1 MEFIIAIA
9 ILLGIGALVTTFI
22 CFLES
27 DAFTRWILEPV
38 EEYSSRLAYKPV
50 RTFSIQKISD
60 FWNIDT
66 KDWEFIE
73 TGDYFSLKIEQEKE
87 EVIFLK
93 DPHGFHSVKIIKHK

>member
-1 MEFIIAIA
+1 MDFIITIA
-9 ILLGIGALVTTFI
+9 VFLGLGILAIVLI
-22 CFLES
+22 WFLDT
-27 DAFTRWILEPV
+27 DAFTKWVLKPV
-38 EEYSSRLAYKPV
+38 EEYSSRLVYKPV